1 MLQIRNRRWWTI
13 VLASAL
19 AISVVAWAPQSARA
33 NGDYGIDGDPDY
45 RAPGSNPPPTG
56 AGDPDMP
63 SGSPKPAGRAG
74 RQPGTVGSLRGQL
87 APPSALTE
95 EEVWT
100 MRLWIALRSL
110 RVVALHR

>member
-1 MLQIRNRRWWTI
+1 MLQLHTRRWWTI
-13 VLASAL
+13 VLASSL
-19 AISVVAWAPQSARA
+19 AITVVSTSPQSAQA
-33 NGDYGIDGDPDY
+33 NGDYGIDSDY
-45 RAPGSNPPPTG
+45 DFRAPGSNPPPTG

-63 SGSPKPAGRAG
+63 SGAPRSTGRSG

-87 APPSALTE
+87 APPSSLTE

-110 RVVALHR
+110 RAVALHR